1 VLKKRQLVGVALSV
15 LGAGLAGGCASDEE
29 LSKEEYVS
37 RLNAMCE
44 DFSAREQEIGE
55 PHTLADLVEKGP
67 RILDAFEVTIM
78 ERVGALKAPDEIA
91 DQAGRL
97 VDIAEEQGDVLGEL
111 VAAARDDNF
120 AEVRSL
126 AERNDALNDQSNAI
140 ARELGAD
147 ACD

>member
-1 VLKKRQLVGVALSV
+1 MLKKRLLVGVVLSV
-15 LGAGLAGGCASDEE
+15 LYAGLVGGCASDKE
-29 LSKEEYVS
+29 LSKDEYVS

-44 DFSAREQEIGE
+44 VFSAREQEIGE

-67 RILDAFEVTIM
+67 RILDAFEMAIM
-78 ERVGALKAPDEIA
+78 ERVGALQAPDEIA
-91 DQAGRL
+91 AQADRL
-97 VDIAEEQGDVLGEL
+97 VDIAEEQGNVLGEL
-111 VAAARDDNF
+111 VAAARDNNF

-126 AERNDALNDQSNAI
+126 VERNDALNNESNAI

>member
-1 VLKKRQLVGVALSV
+1 
-15 LGAGLAGGCASDEE
+15 
-29 LSKEEYVS
+29 
-37 RLNAMCE
+37 MCE

-67 RILDAFEVTIM
+67 RIVDAFEIAILEKVS
-78 ERVGALKAPDEIA
+78 ALKAPDEIA
-91 DQAGRL
+91 GQADRL

-111 VAAARDDNF
+111 VAAARDNNV

-126 AERNDALNDQSNAI
+126 AERNDALNNASKAI
-140 ARELGAD
+140 AGELGAD

>member
-1 VLKKRQLVGVALSV
+1 VLKRPVLVGVALSV
-15 LGAGLAGGCASDEE
+15 LSAGLAGGCASDEE

-67 RILDAFEVTIM
+67 RILDAFEVTVM
-78 ERVGALKAPDEIA
+78 ERAGALKAPDEIA
-91 DQAGRL
+91 DQADRL
-97 VDIAEEQGDVLGEL
+97 VDVAEEQGDVLGEL
-111 VAAARDDNF
+111 VAAARANNL

-126 AERNDALNDQSNAI
+126 AERNDALNNESNAI